1 MLMAIRDFFHYVDG
15 DSFFNYV
22 DGDVTMLMAIRD
34 FVNYVDGDVAM
45 LMAIRFLT
53 MKMAIRDFVHYVDG
67 DVTMLMAMLQKR
79 RMLLA
84 YLWANSSD
92 VAKTSNG
99 AAFLVNFL
107 PFSNSELF

>member
-1 MLMAIRDFFHYVDG
+1 MAIRDFFHYVDG

-34 FVNYVDGDVAM
+34 FSTM
-45 LMAIRFLT
+45 LMAMLLCWWRFVFLT

-84 YLWANSSD
+84 R
-92 VAKTSNG
+92 
-99 AAFLVNFL
+99 
-107 PFSNSELF
+107 